1 VRSRDTTTDRRDTT
15 SDYCASG
22 VRVAVYTDYIY
33 HREGDAVYAERA
45 FALFLARLG
54 QDLERLVVVG
64 RLDPR
69 LGRAHYRLPDEIEF
83 VALAHYESLA
93 RPGAVAQALACSARR
108 FWAVLGDV
116 DTVWLLGP
124 HPLSLAFAALARL
137 RRRRVVL
144 GVRQDLPAYVRSRHP
159 GRRWIHLSGDALER
173 AWLLLARRHA
183 AIVVGPELARRYA
196 HAGRLLELSV
206 SLVAE
211 SDIAS
216 PEAVAA
222 RSYDGELCA
231 LSVGRLEVEKNPLL
245 LADVLAALPEPWRL
259 VVCGEGP
266 LAAALEERLRA
277 LGVAERAE
285 LRGYVPIDGG
295 LLDVYRSS
303 HALLHVSWTEGLP
316 QVLFEAF
323 AGRLPVV
330 ATDVGG
336 VAPAAGE
343 AALLIPPGDA
353 HAAAAALER
362 VAADPELRARL
373 IEAGVERVRG
383 RTLEAECRRVA
394 AFLAGEVVPR

>member
-1 VRSRDTTTDRRDTT
+1 MRTRDEAGHHR
-15 SDYCASG
+15 ASG
-22 VRVAVYTDYIY
+22 VRVAAYTDYIY

-54 QDLERLVVVG
+54 RDLERLVVVG

-69 LGRAHYRLPDEIEF
+69 AGRAHYRLPDALEF

-93 RPGAVAQALACSARR
+93 KPVAVAVALARSARR
-108 FWAVLGDV
+108 FWSVLGEV

-124 HPLSLAFAALARL
+124 HPLSLAFAVLARL
-137 RRRRVVL
+137 RGRRIVL

-159 GRRWIHLSGDALER
+159 RRRWIHLAGDALER
-173 AWLLLARRHA
+173 AWLILARRHE

-196 HAGRLLELSV
+196 GAGRVLELSV
-206 SLVAE
+206 SLIAE
-211 SDIAS
+211 SDLAS
-216 PEAVAA
+216 AEAVAS
-222 RSYDGELCA
+222 RSYDGELRA
-231 LSVGRLEVEKNPLL
+231 LSVGRLEREKNPLL
-245 LADVLAALPEPWRL
+245 LADVLAALPETWRL

-266 LAAALEERLRA
+266 LASALEDRLRR

-295 LLDVYRSS
+295 LHDLYRSS
-303 HALLHVSWTEGLP
+303 HAFLHVSWTEGLP

-336 VAPAAGE
+336 VAAAAKD

-353 HAAAAALER
+353 HAAAAALQR
-362 VAADPELRARL
+362 LAAASELRARL
-373 IEAGVERVRG
+373 IEAGFELVRR
-383 RTLEAECRRVA
+383 RTLEAECDRVA
-394 AFLAGEVVPR
+394 AFLAGDLAPG

>member
-1 VRSRDTTTDRRDTT
+1 
-15 SDYCASG
+15 
-22 VRVAVYTDYIY
+22 VRVAAYTDYVY

-69 LGRAHYRLPDEIEF
+69 VGRAHYRLPDALEF
-83 VALAHYESLA
+83 IALAHYESLA
-93 RPGAVAQALACSARR
+93 KPGAVALALARSARR
-108 FWAVLGDV
+108 FWAVLGEV

-137 RRRRVVL
+137 RRRRIVL
-144 GVRQDLPAYVRSRHP
+144 GVRQDLPAYVRTRHP
-159 GRRWIHLSGDALER
+159 RRRWIHLAGDALER
-173 AWLLLARRHA
+173 AWLSLARRHE

-196 HAGRLLELSV
+196 GAGRVLELSV
-206 SLVAE
+206 SLIAE
-211 SDIAS
+211 SDLAS
-216 PEAVAA
+216 PEAVAS
-222 RSYDGELCA
+222 RSYDGELRA
-231 LSVGRLEVEKNPLL
+231 LSVGRLEREKNPLL

-259 VVCGEGP
+259 AVCGEGP
-266 LAAALEERLRA
+266 LAGPLEDRLRR

-295 LLDVYRSS
+295 LLDLYRSS
-303 HALLHVSWTEGLP
+303 HAFLHVSWTEGLP

-323 AGRLPVV
+323 AARLPIV

-336 VAPAAGE
+336 VASAVKD

-362 VAADPELRARL
+362 LAADPELRARQ
-373 IEAGVERVRG
+373 IEAGFELVRR
-383 RTLEAECRRVA
+383 RTLEAECDRVA
-394 AFLAGEVVPR
+394 AFLAGDARG